1 MANRKKE
8 VYKPKPMTE
17 GKRNIIQG
25 LLQDYDIE
33 TAADIQDALKD
44 LLSGTLKELMETE
57 MDDHLGYDRYERSD
71 KKNYRNGTKQKRV
84 RSKYG
89 EFEVDVPQD
98 RNSSFDSKV
107 LPKRQKD
114 ISAIDDKIISM
125 YAKGMT
131 TRQISETIEDIYG
144 FEVSEGMVSNITD
157 KLLPQIEEWQNRPL
171 ASVYPI
177 VFIDAVHFSVRD
189 EGVIKKLAAYVVLG
203 INEDGKKEVLT
214 IVVGENES
222 SKYWLSVLNSLK
234 NRGVQDI
241 LILCSDGLT
250 GIKDAISTA
259 FPMTEQQRCIVHMV
273 RNTLKYVANK
283 DMKVFAKDLKTIYTS
298 PDEKNALKQ
307 LKLVTEKWEPLYPH
321 AMNRWK
327 ENWDAVSPIF
337 KFSKDVRTA
346 FYTTNAIES
355 LNASYRRLNRQR
367 SVFTSSQA
375 LLKAL
380 YLATFE
386 ATKKWTMPIRNWGK
400 VRGELTIMY
409 PDRMPE

>member
-25 LLQDYDIE
+25 LLQEYDIE
-33 TAADIQDALKD
+33 TADDIQDALKD
-44 LLSGTLKELMETE
+44 LLSGTLKEMMETE
-57 MDDHLGYDRYERSD
+57 MDDHLGYEKYERSD
-71 KKNYRNGTKQKRV
+71 EKNYRNGTKSKRV

-89 EFEVDVPQD
+89 EFEVDDPQD
-98 RNSSFDSKV
+98 RNSSFDPKV

-144 FEVSEGMVSNITD
+144 FEVSEGMVSDITD

-189 EGVIKKLAAYVVLG
+189 DGVIRKLAAYVVLG

-214 IVVGENES
+214 IVIGENES

-250 GIKDAISTA
+250 GMKDAIATA

-283 DMKVFAKDLKTIYTS
+283 DMKAFAKDLKTIYTS

-307 LKLVTEKWEPLYPH
+307 LETVTEKWEPLYPH

-327 ENWDAVSPIF
+327 ENWDAISPIF

-409 PDRMPE
+409 PDRMPD

>member
-144 FEVSEGMVSNITD
+144 FEISEGMVSNITD

-273 RNTLKYVANK
+273 RNALKYVANK